1 MSQAEWKR
9 EPTTM
14 QVLCGPQLP
23 YRPPRSLVGKF
34 LWRARVWLEVT
45 FALSMLQPWE
55 KVLVMVVLY
64 LTLGLLFTAIYLYL
78 PQRLLFLSARASYY
92 LFGREALQA

>member
-1 MSQAEWKR
+1 MSSR
-9 EPTTM
+9 F
-14 QVLCGPQLP
+14 CGWS
-23 YRPPRSLVGKF
+23 RSRTLTVPFHG
-34 LWRARVWLEVT
+34 ANAV
-45 FALSMLQPWE
+45 
-55 KVLVMVVLY
+55 VVLY